1 MRKIVLALGL
11 LTASYQLVAAKEW
24 RNEIRE
30 SPASLLFGKTLCH
43 IEARYLFGSGIVEA
57 TLNPTSIFGKPQF
70 VVRFEDRSGRNLP
83 LRCVAVRAVPGGDLL
98 AVSRGRDGETAVPMK
113 SIFENEIPEAED
125 DAYFA
130 DGGEAF
136 AVEGEALRLLLRQI
150 DTATVLSV
158 SVEIDLAGF
167 SSGVANFSI
176 DESWPEAREDCR
188 KAQGQ
193 GWFERWRHRTWETG
207 R

>member
-1 MRKIVLALGL
+1 MRKIVLTLGL
-11 LTASYQLVAAKEW
+11 LTASCQFVMAKEW

-30 SPASLLFGKTLCH
+30 SPASLLFGKMLCH
-43 IEARYLFGSGIVEA
+43 IEARYSFGSGIVEA

-70 VVRFEDRSGRNLP
+70 VVRFEDRYGRNLP
-83 LRCVAVRAVPGGDLL
+83 LRSVAVRAVPGGDLL
-98 AVSRGRDGETAVPMK
+98 AVSRGEDGETAVPMK
-113 SIFENEIPEAED
+113 SIFENEIPKAED

-136 AVEGEALRLLLRQI
+136 AVEGETLRLLLRQI
-150 DTATVLSV
+150 DAATILSV
-158 SVEIDLAGF
+158 RVEIDRAG
-167 SSGVANFSI
+167 STSLTVNFSI